1 MRPIAVDVAI
11 LLPPA
16 GQRRFQRL
24 NAVYPAT
31 DGRGFRFDD
40 THHPHVTLGQH
51 FVDLDGVEAA
61 QAVLTSVFA
70 RQSPID
76 LQITGARSGR
86 TSHAAVVNPTSDLQ
100 RLHERVLRALESHEV
115 TGTRDAFQVDDHPAR
130 DADVR
135 WVTRFRPD
143 SAFDRFDPHITIGIG
158 PAPTA
163 LAPWRLTA
171 NAVALCRLGR
181 FCTCRDRLADWTL

>member
-16 GQRRFQRL
+16 ARRRLQRL

-31 DGRGFRFDD
+31 AGRGFRFDD

-51 FVDLDGVEAA
+51 FVALDGVEAVRA
-61 QAVLTSVFA
+61 DLTPVFA

-76 LQITGARSGR
+76 LQITGARSGQ
-86 TSHAAVVNPTSDLQ
+86 TSQSAVVNPTPDLQ
-100 RLHERVLRALESHEV
+100 RLHERVLRALEPHEV
-115 TGTRDAFQVDDHPAR
+115 TGTHEAFQVDDHSAR

-135 WVTRFRPD
+135 WVTRFRQD

-158 PAPTA
+158 STPAA
-163 LAPWRLTA
+163 LAPWHLRA
-171 NAVALCRLGR
+171 NVVALCRLGR

>member
-16 GQRRFQRL
+16 ARRQLQRL
-24 NAVYPAT
+24 NAAYPAT
-31 DGRGFRFDD
+31 AGRGFRFDD

-51 FVDLDGVEAA
+51 FVDVDGVEAVRA
-61 QAVLTSVFA
+61 DLTPIFA

-86 TSHAAVVNPTSDLQ
+86 TSQAAVVDPTPDLQ
-100 RLHERVLRALESHEV
+100 RLHERVLHALESHEV
-115 TGTRDAFQVDDHPAR
+115 IGTRDAFQVDDHLAR

-158 PAPTA
+158 PAPPA
-163 LAPWRLTA
+163 LTPWRLTA

-181 FCTCRDRLADWTL
+181 FCTCRNRLADWTL

>member
-1 MRPIAVDVAI
+1 MSPIAVDVAI

-16 GQRRFQRL
+16 ARRRLQRL
-24 NAVYPAT
+24 NAECPAT
-31 DGRGFRFDD
+31 PGRGFRFND

-51 FVDLDGVEAA
+51 FVDLDGLEAVRA
-61 QAVLTSVFA
+61 DLTPVFA

-76 LQITGARSGR
+76 LQVTGARSGR
-86 TSHAAVVNPTSDLQ
+86 TSLAAVVSPTPDLQ
-100 RLHERVLRALESHEV
+100 RLHEWVLRALEPHEV
-115 TGTRDAFQVDDHPAR
+115 TGSHGAFQVDDHPAR
-130 DADVR
+130 AADVR
-135 WVTRFRPD
+135 WVTRFRQD

-158 PAPTA
+158 SAPAA

-171 NAVALCRLGR
+171 NDVALCRLGR